1 MSTDYYWS
9 VNMGDAYVHLDAFYR
24 GSSETS
30 PNVSWGNYEKLDGF
44 SIVNVSIGL
53 QSESWEARLFVDNIS
68 DELGITGGQL
78 ESGYLN
84 YAYHFVQRPRTAGV
98 QLRYK
103 FK

>member
-1 MSTDYYWS
+1 
-9 VNMGDAYVHLDAFYR
+9 
-24 GSSETS
+24 
-30 PNVSWGNYEKLDGF
+30 
-44 SIVNVSIGL
+44 
-53 QSESWEARLFVDNIS
+53 VDNIS

-98 QLRYK
+98 QLRYT